1 MINGFQNV
9 ANLTGGTGRE
19 LHTFEELVQWIED
32 RKRNRHVSISR
43 VPLREC
49 APWYYDGDSG
59 MIRNTAGSFFQ
70 IAGMRC
76 EYPDGTAAEQPI
88 ILQKEIGYLGIIC
101 KPIHGIWHFLMQAK
115 IEPGNINY
123 VQISPTIQATKSNFT
138 RRHGGKEPPYL
149 HYFTEVKPENVLADQ
164 IQSEQSSRFFGKRN
178 RNVIIR
184 TEDDIPETDS
194 HKWMTLSQLR
204 QFMTMDNFINM
215 DTRTVLSCIPYV
227 FLTDD
232 LCGYPEEF
240 MNSIRVVDRTTM
252 RDLYIRANDYKM
264 FRAGETFF
272 LPLTALKDWEMR
284 EEELVHRTGWPFKV
298 IYCSLEIEGR
308 EVTQWNQPLF
318 AAQGDATFGLLCSK
332 SSGTL
337 EILVQLKPETG
348 CFDSVEIGP
357 TVQEEYGSREARDPV
372 AELFFERLGEPEHT
386 VIDVVLSEEGGRFYH
401 EQNRNVILT
410 VDKAAVQYDPS
421 RYVWSSI
428 GTLNAMTMINNCLN
442 IQLRNLL
449 TLLYLVVSD

>member
-1 MINGFQNV
+1 M
-9 ANLTGGTGRE
+9 AARE
-19 LHTFEELVQWIED
+19 RLFRWKD
-32 RKRNRHVSISR
+32 
-43 VPLREC
+43 P
-49 APWYYDGDSG
+49 YD
-59 MIRNTAGSFFQ
+59 TAGSAALFVE
-70 IAGMRC
+70 AMRENAAYVVAHC
-76 EYPDGTAAEQPI
+76 PEYRAAALDEGFSPD
-88 ILQKEIGYLGIIC
+88 C
-101 KPIHGIWHFLMQAK
+101 
-115 IEPGNINY
+115 
-123 VQISPTIQATKSNFT
+123 
-138 RRHGGKEPPYL
+138 
-149 HYFTEVKPENVLADQ
+149 
-164 IQSEQSSRFFGKRN
+164 
-178 RNVIIR
+178 IR

-264 FRAGETFF
+264 FRAGKTSF

-284 EEELVHRTGWPFKV
+284 EDELVHRTGWPFKV

-372 AELFFERLGEPEHT
+372 AELFFEQLGKPEHT

>member
-1 MINGFQNV
+1 MINGFEHV
-9 ANLTGGTGRE
+9 ANLTGGTGQE
-19 LHTFEELVQWIED
+19 LHTFEELVQWIEE

-43 VPLREC
+43 IPLEAC
-49 APWYYDGDSG
+49 KPWYYDRESG
-59 MIRNTAGSFFQ
+59 MIRNPAGSFFQ

-76 EYPDGTAAEQPI
+76 EYPDGRTEEQPI
-88 ILQKEIGYLGIIC
+88 ILQKEIGFLGIIC
-101 KPIHGIWHFLMQAK
+101 KRINGIWHFLMQAK

-138 RRHGGKEPPYL
+138 RQHGGKEPPYL
-149 HYFTEVKPENVLADQ
+149 RYFTHAEPENVLADQ

-184 TEDDIPETDS
+184 TDDEIPETDS

-204 QFMTMDNFINM
+204 RFMTMDNWINM

-232 LCGYPEEF
+232 LAGYPEEF

-252 RDLYIRANDYKM
+252 RDLYIHANDYKM
-264 FRAGETFF
+264 FRAGKTSF
-272 LPLTALKDWEMR
+272 LPLDALKDWEMR
-284 EEELVHRTGWPFKV
+284 ENEVTHQTHAPFKV
-298 IYCSLEIEGR
+298 IYCGLEIEGR
-308 EVTQWNQPLF
+308 EVTRWNQPLF

-337 EILVQLKPETG
+337 EILVQLKPEAG

-357 TVQEEYGSREARDPV
+357 TVQEEYASGETRDPV
-372 AELFFERLGEPEHT
+372 AELFFARLGQKEHT
-386 VIDVVLSEEGGRFYH
+386 MIDVVLSEEGGRFYH

-410 VDKAAVQYDPS
+410 VDKDEVNYDPS

-428 GTLNAMTMINNCLN
+428 GTLNFMTLINNCLN

-449 TLLYLVVSD
+449 TLLYLVVSQ